1 MFKIKNKD
9 PRTTPMARFDKCD
22 NFERSYDT
30 WKILFYGKNS
40 RLKLNY
46 TMNSL
51 NSSQSFKKKLKKI
64 LCTDFAEQ
72 QRPTLFWMSLYISL
86 SPNLFID

>member
-51 NSSQSFKKKLKKI
+51 NSSQSFKKKLKKNFVYRFCRTAETYAI
-64 LCTDFAEQ
+64 LNE
-72 QRPTLFWMSLYISL
+72 PIY
-86 SPNLFID
+86 